1 MPLRQLRKKIKL
13 EKVEKQDFSLIPFNL
28 LKILSREPYRLF
40 SAFIMIVYAWESV
53 LLWSK
58 SHGWHLIL
66 NKWF

>member
-1 MPLRQLRKKIKL
+1 MLMPLRQLRKKIKL

-58 SHGWHLIL
+58 SHG
-66 NKWF
+66 